1 MFHLKLSFLFLGLD
15 RTLEAKVTP
24 EEYVK
29 ETHAVPGFT
38 ELLAQLRKETEGS
51 QSSTGYPR
59 IIFLGTGSCIPNKTR
74 NVSSILLQTAPE
86 AFMLLDCGEG
96 TYGQI
101 VRFYGRE
108 RSQEVMRQLQAVYV
122 SHVHADHH
130 IGLIGL
136 LRERQRLQP
145 EKPLLLLMPRQMQPW
160 LQFYDQQIEPIA
172 DAYELVTN
180 GELLETPLSDQ
191 RVQSLGIASIGTCLV
206 RHCPNAFGV
215 SVTLQA
221 EHEGEPIKVTYSGDT
236 MPCADLVELGRNST
250 VLIHEATM
258 EDDLEEE
265 ARLKTHSTISQ
276 AIQQGREM
284 KARHTILTHFSQR
297 YAKCPRLPS
306 SEDMQSVAIAFD
318 NMAITVEDLPHYHKL
333 YPALLGMYAEYT
345 EELEQRAVKR
355 ELKQERKRK
364 LAKT

>member
-1 MFHLKLSFLFLGLD
+1 MFAGLD

-38 ELLAQLRKETEGS
+38 ELLAQLKNETEHIKTS
-51 QSSTGYPR
+51 TESSYPR

-74 NVSSILLQTAPE
+74 NVSSILLQTAAD

-101 VRFYGRE
+101 VRFFGRE
-108 RSQEVMRQLQAVYV
+108 RAPEVMRQLQAIYV

-172 DAYELVTN
+172 EAYELVTN
-180 GELLETPLSDQ
+180 GELLEKPLTDE
-191 RVQSLGIASIGTCLV
+191 RVQSLGITSIGTCLV

-284 KARHTILTHFSQR
+284 QAKHTILTHFSQR

-318 NMAITVEDLPHYHKL
+318 NMEVTVEDLPHYHKL